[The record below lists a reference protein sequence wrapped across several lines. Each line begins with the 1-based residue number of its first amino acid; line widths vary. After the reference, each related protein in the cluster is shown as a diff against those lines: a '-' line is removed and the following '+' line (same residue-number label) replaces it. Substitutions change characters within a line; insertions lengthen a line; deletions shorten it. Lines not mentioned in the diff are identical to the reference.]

1 MAFTL
6 DQIVPWGRTFD
17 EYRRMFALS
26 DDDLARRILGCGDGP
41 ASFNAEATARG
52 ARVVSVDPIYAFGKA
67 ELAKRFEEVRA
78 EVLRQA
84 ELNRG
89 EFVWDYFK
97 TVEALGAERGRA
109 MAGFLA
115 DFDAGKRA
123 GRYVV
128 GELPRLPL
136 ADGACDLALVSH
148 LLFLYSRQLDLD
160 FHRRAIGE
168 LLRVAREVRV
178 FPLLQLGATPSPHVE
193 PIVAEFGR
201 SHRVEIVPVDYEFQR
216 GGNRMLRI
224 VRRAGRGAADGP
236 KRD

>member
-1 MAFTL
+1 MPFTL

-26 DDDLARRILGCGDGP
+26 DADLSRRILGCGDGP

-52 ARVVSVDPIYAFGKA
+52 ASVVSVDPIYAFGREA
-67 ELAKRFEEVRA
+67 LARRFEEVRE

-84 ELNRG
+84 ELNRA
-89 EFVWDYFK
+89 EFVWETFK
-97 TVEALGAERGRA
+97 SIAELGAERGRA
-109 MAGFLA
+109 MSGFLA
-115 DFDAGKRA
+115 DFEAGKRA

-128 GELPRLPL
+128 GELPQLPL
-136 ADGACDLALVSH
+136 AADACDLALVSH

-160 FHRRAIGE
+160 FHRRAIAE
-168 LLRVAREVRV
+168 LLRVAREVRI

-193 PIVAEFGR
+193 PLVAELGR

-224 VRRAGRGAADGP
+224 VRADSVAACGP